1 MVTPSASACIVYARA
16 MEWGYKATRS
26 KLDGPGTLLLAKRGF
41 LCRSAYEQNLS
52 WADNVQRVAIGH
64 TIHFYYARRDGR
76 VQELGAFTVI
86 EPNEHP
92 SPALFGA
99 RVDGSALHRVA
110 DPSFIRTIDKD
121 GAYAPDPKLGAFT
134 GWVLR
139 AGGRAMAYDRG
150 AFPGQSTLVSL

>member
-1 MVTPSASACIVYARA
+1 LS
-16 MEWGYKATRS
+16 
-26 KLDGPGTLLLAKRGF
+26 PGTLLLAKRGF
-41 LCRSAYEQNLS
+41 MCRSAYEQNLS

-64 TIHFYYARRDGR
+64 TIHFYYARRDGH

-86 EPNEHP
+86 EPHEHP

-99 RVDGSALHRVA
+99 RVDGSALHRAA
-110 DPSFIRTIDKD
+110 DPSFIRRIDKD

-139 AGGRAMAYDRG
+139 ESGKARAYDRG
-150 AFPGQSTLVSL
+150 RSPVRARLSLSERRALQS